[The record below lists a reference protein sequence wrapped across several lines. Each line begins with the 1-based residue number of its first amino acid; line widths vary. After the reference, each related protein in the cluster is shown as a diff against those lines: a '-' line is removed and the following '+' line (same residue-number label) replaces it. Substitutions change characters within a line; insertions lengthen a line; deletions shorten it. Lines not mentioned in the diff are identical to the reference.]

1 MYYVQNQLEGD
12 IKMKRNKFIVIG
24 SGRLGSNIATKMS
37 ELGEDV
43 IIIDATDDS
52 FRKLQESFSGYQV
65 VGDATD
71 LSVLENSYIKHA
83 KTVVITTDSDNTNI
97 YLAHI
102 CYYVYNVP
110 HIFVRLSD
118 TDKGRLLEGTYIK
131 AIYPFTLSL
140 NEFIN
145 LSHEEDEK

>member
-1 MYYVQNQLEGD
+1 
-12 IKMKRNKFIVIG
+12 MKRNKFIVIG
-24 SGRLGSNIATKMS
+24 SGRLGANIATKMS

-43 IIIDATDDS
+43 IIIDSTDDS
-52 FRKLQESFSGYQV
+52 FRKLHDSFSGYQV

-71 LSVLENSYIKHA
+71 LVVLENAMIKHA

-97 YLAHI
+97 FLSHI
-102 CYYVYNVP
+102 CYYVYNIP
-110 HIFVRLSD
+110 RIFVRLAD

-140 NEFIN
+140 KEFMELN
-145 LSHEEDEK
+145 GEEEEQ

>member
-1 MYYVQNQLEGD
+1 
-12 IKMKRNKFIVIG
+12 MKRNKFIVLG
-24 SGRLGSNIATKMS
+24 SGRLGANIATKMS
-37 ELGEDV
+37 EIGEDV
-43 IIIDATDDS
+43 IIIDAIEDS
-52 FRKLQESFSGYQV
+52 FRKLQETFSGYQV

-71 LSVLENSYIKHA
+71 LAVLENSYIKHA

-110 HIFVRLSD
+110 KIFVRLAD
-118 TDKGRLLEGTYIK
+118 TEKGRLLEGTYIK

-140 NEFIN
+140 NEFVTLN
-145 LSHEEDEK
+145 TEEDEA

>member
-1 MYYVQNQLEGD
+1 
-12 IKMKRNKFIVIG
+12 MKRNKFVVIG
-24 SGRLGSNIATKMS
+24 SGRLGANIATKMS

-43 IIIDATDDS
+43 IILDATDDS
-52 FRKLQESFSGYQV
+52 FRKLQETFSGYQV

-71 LSVLENSYIKHA
+71 LVILESAYIKHA

-110 HIFVRLSD
+110 KIFVRLAD
-118 TDKGRLLEGTYIK
+118 TEKGRLLEGTYIK
-131 AIYPFTLSL
+131 AIYPFTLTL
-140 NEFIN
+140 NEFITLN
-145 LSHEEDEK
+145 NEEEES

>member
-1 MYYVQNQLEGD
+1 
-12 IKMKRNKFIVIG
+12 MKRNKFLVIG
-24 SGRLGSNIATKMS
+24 SGRLGSNIATRMS

-71 LSVLENSYIKHA
+71 LSVLENAYIKHA
-83 KTVVITTDSDNTNI
+83 KAVVITTDSDNVNI

-102 CYYVYNVP
+102 CYYIYNVP
-110 HIFVRLSD
+110 NIYVRLAD
-118 TDKGRLLEGTYIK
+118 TDKGELLEGTSIK

-140 NEFIN
+140 GEFME
-145 LSHEEDEK
+145 LYSEEEDK

>member
-1 MYYVQNQLEGD
+1 
-12 IKMKRNKFIVIG
+12 MKRNKFLVIG

-71 LSVLENSYIKHA
+71 LSVLENAYIKHA
-83 KTVVITTDSDNTNI
+83 KTVVITTDSDNVNI
-97 YLAHI
+97 FLSHI
-102 CYYVYNVP
+102 CYYIYNVP
-110 HIFVRLSD
+110 NIFVRLAD
-118 TDKGRLLEGTYIK
+118 TDKGELLEGTTIK
-131 AIYPFTLSL
+131 AIYPFILSL
-140 NEFIN
+140 GEFMELYNE
-145 LSHEEDEK
+145 EEDK